1 MLERRIA
8 TYDKTNFRK
17 RLNEFLEVAK
27 IYKQD
32 DLSIFGSVFHRTAL
46 AVADMSFLF
55 TAKTL
60 KFLNEQITATCH
72 TTRLLFG
79 RISCTGGGMLH
90 TTR

>member
-32 DLSIFGSVFHRTAL
+32 DLNEHNIYQVLYKTEQFRNAIYKCIKSQNYVYIN
-46 AVADMSFLF
+46 LF
-55 TAKTL
+55 THTNVFIDKNN
-60 KFLNEQITATCH
+60 FCRATW
-72 TTRLLFG
+72 
-79 RISCTGGGMLH
+79 
-90 TTR
+90 

>member
-32 DLSIFGSVFHRTAL
+32 DLNEHNIYQVLYRTELFRNAIYKCIKTIAVKPDIDKNHCIFKIYYV
-46 AVADMSFLF
+46 
-55 TAKTL
+55 
-60 KFLNEQITATCH
+60 
-72 TTRLLFG
+72 
-79 RISCTGGGMLH
+79 
-90 TTR
+90 